1 MARHVDIGEQGRT
14 AGRSDWLDEPLGSFV
29 ERIADETPAPGAGS
43 TAAIVLSMAAAL
55 VEMAARFSHAWDG
68 AGPAAARARALR
80 ERALP
85 MARRDAK
92 GYEVVLKAAR
102 RPGRAGRD
110 AELRAALTDASAV
123 PLELAQAGAEVAELG
138 AMVAASGNRNLRGD
152 AAAGA
157 VLAAAA
163 ASAAAN
169 LVAIN
174 LAENRGD
181 DGAARAA
188 GFAAAAAVAANRA
201 LEAST

>member
-1 MARHVDIGEQGRT
+1 VARHVDIP
-14 AGRSDWLDEPLGSFV
+14 SDWLDEPLQSLV
-29 ERIADETPAPGAGS
+29 ERIADETPAPGGGS

-55 VEMAARFSHAWDG
+55 VEMAARFSRDWDG
-68 AGPAAARARALR
+68 AGPAAERARTLR
-80 ERALP
+80 EHTLP
-85 MARRDAK
+85 LAERDAA
-92 GYEVVLKAAR
+92 GYEPVLAAAR
-102 RPGRAGRD
+102 QPERG
-110 AELRAALTDASAV
+110 AELRAALTDASVV

-138 AMVAASGNRNLRGD
+138 AIVAASGNRNLRGD

-174 LAENRGD
+174 LAASPGD

-188 GFAAAAAVAANRA
+188 RFAAAASAAADRA
-201 LEAST
+201 LEASA

>member
-1 MARHVDIGEQGRT
+1 VAGHVDVGGQGR
-14 AGRSDWLDEPLGSFV
+14 AIDASDWLGESLGRFV

-55 VEMAARFSHAWDG
+55 VEMAARFSHDWDG
-68 AGPAAARARALR
+68 AGVTAARARALR
-80 ERALP
+80 EHTVP
-85 MARRDAK
+85 MAA
-92 GYEVVLKAAR
+92 
-102 RPGRAGRD
+102 RD
-110 AELRAALTDASAV
+110 AEGYGMVLAAPTRSERRAALTDASVV

-138 AMVAASGNRNLRGD
+138 AMVAASGNRRLRGD
-152 AAAGA
+152 ATAGA

-174 LAENRGD
+174 LAESSGD

-188 GFAAAAAVAANRA
+188 SFAAAAAVAANRA
-201 LEAST
+201 LEASA

>member
-1 MARHVDIGEQGRT
+1 MARQVDIH
-14 AGRSDWLDEPLGSFV
+14 SDWLDEPLESFV

-68 AGPAAARARALR
+68 AAAAAAGARALR

-85 MARRDAK
+85 LAERDAEQ
-92 GYEVVLKAAR
+92 YAPVLEA
-102 RPGRAGRD
+102 AGRD
-110 AELRAALTDASAV
+110 EELRTALTDASVV
-123 PLELAQAGAEVAELG
+123 PLELAQTGAEVAELG
-138 AMVAASGNRNLRGD
+138 AVVAASGNRNLRGD

-174 LAENRGD
+174 LAGSPGD

-188 GFAAAAAVAANRA
+188 ADAFAAAAANAADRA
-201 LEAST
+201 LEASG

>member
-1 MARHVDIGEQGRT
+1 VSAVARHVDIP
-14 AGRSDWLDEPLGSFV
+14 SDWLDEPLESFV
-29 ERIADETPAPGAGS
+29 ERIAEETPAPGAGS
-43 TAAIVLSMAAAL
+43 TAAIVVSMAAAL

-85 MARRDAK
+85 MAWRDAE
-92 GYEVVLKAAR
+92 GYAVVLKAAR
-102 RPGRAGRD
+102 RPEHD
-110 AELRAALTDASAV
+110 SELRAALTDASVV

-138 AMVAASGNRNLRGD
+138 AMVAASGKRSLRGD

-174 LAENRGD
+174 PA
-181 DGAARAA
+181 
-188 GFAAAAAVAANRA
+188 
-201 LEAST
+201 

>member
-1 MARHVDIGEQGRT
+1 VARQVEIP
-14 AGRSDWLDEPLGSFV
+14 SDWLDEPLGSFV

-55 VEMAARFSHAWDG
+55 VEMAARFSHDWDG

-80 ERALP
+80 EQALP
-85 MARRDAK
+85 LAARDAE
-92 GYEVVLKAAR
+92 GYDVVLKAAR
-102 RPGRAGRD
+102 RPERD
-110 AELRAALTDASAV
+110 AELRAALTGASVV
-123 PLELAQAGAEVAELG
+123 PLELAHAGAEVAELG
-138 AMVAASGNRNLRGD
+138 AMVAASGKRSLRGD

-174 LAENRGD
+174 LAENPAD

-188 GFAAAAAVAANRA
+188 EFAAAATAAADRA
-201 LEAST
+201 LEASA